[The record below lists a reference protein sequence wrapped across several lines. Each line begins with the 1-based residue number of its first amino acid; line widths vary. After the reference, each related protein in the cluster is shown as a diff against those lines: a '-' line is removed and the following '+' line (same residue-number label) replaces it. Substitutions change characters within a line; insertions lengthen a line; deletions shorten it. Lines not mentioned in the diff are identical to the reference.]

1 MLQHQAARM
10 TLAELDLRPDQVRSL
25 YLIHLQQMYSAAE
38 QLLYG
43 IPTIAIAVAEPDMKQ
58 LLLEEA
64 TITPD
69 HLELLQRT
77 FAELGEV
84 PLGPVCMPVKA
95 LIDLSSDLILQH
107 PFGPGRDLLLMAAA
121 VEMKHLNVAKFM
133 MAATFARSLG
143 FTAQNRDFS
152 RNIRKESMIERKI
165 NFFLQN
171 FEIDVG
177 RRDKGTAVTDD
188 TAVLTSPPVMP

>member
-1 MLQHQAARM
+1 M

-43 IPTIAIAVAEPDMKQ
+43 VPTIAIAVSEPEMKQ

-69 HLELLQRT
+69 HLELLKKT
-77 FAELGEV
+77 FAALGEE
-84 PLGPVCMPVKA
+84 PNGPVCMPVKA
-95 LIDLSSDLILQH
+95 LIDHSSDLILQH

-121 VEMKHLNVAKFM
+121 AEMKHLNIAKFM
-133 MAATFARSLG
+133 MAATFSRSLG
-143 FTAQNRDFS
+143 LSVQNEVFS
-152 RNIRKESMIERKI
+152 RAVRKESEIERKI

-171 FEIDVG
+171 FQIDAA
-177 RRDKGTAVTDD
+177 RREKGAATADE
-188 TAVLTSPPVMP
+188 TAPLTSSPAVP